1 VAVERSVPWPWFLAL
16 AGGGV
21 LVYLLQPI
29 LTPFL
34 VAALFAYLGDPL
46 VDRLQL
52 RGLGRT
58 AAVVVV
64 FLVLS
69 LLTAGVLLVT
79 LPILGAQLELLYD
92 RAPAALDWIQHQ
104 ALPWAE
110 RTLGVPTEALD
121 LAHLRQTVIDNW
133 KGAGSLATKALS
145 GITQSGLA
153 LAGTL
158 TSLALI
164 PVVTFYLLRDWDDLV
179 ARVGELLPRDVERV
193 ATPLARECDEVVSAF
208 LRGQLLVMLALGI
221 VYGVGLWLVGLEFA
235 FIIGLVAGLAN
246 IVPYLGFIVGI
257 TAATIATVFQFDP
270 FWLPLLGVA
279 AVFSVG
285 QMLEGFVLTPW
296 LVGDRI
302 GLHPVAVIFALMA
315 GGQLAGFVGV
325 VVALPVAAVIMVF
338 ARHAVAHYQQS
349 DLYGRQAEHA
359 AGAPPDDGDAERDR

>member
-1 VAVERSVPWPWFLAL
+1 MAAPPSVPWPWLLAL
-16 AGGGV
+16 AGAGV

-34 VAALFAYLGDPL
+34 VAALLAYLGDPL

-69 LLTAGVLLVT
+69 LFTAGVLLVT

-92 RAPAALDWIQHQ
+92 RAPAALDWLQHE

-121 LAHLRQTVIDNW
+121 LAHLRQTAIDNW
-133 KGAGSLATKALS
+133 QGAGSLATKALS

-179 ARVGELLPRDVERV
+179 ARVGDLLPRDVERV

-302 GLHPVAVIFALMA
+302 GLHPVAVIFAILA
-315 GGQLAGFVGV
+315 GGQLFGFTGILL
-325 VVALPVAAVIMVF
+325 ALPVAAMIVV
-338 ARHAVAHYQQS
+338 ALRHAHEPYLRS
-349 DLYGRQAEHA
+349 RFYG
-359 AGAPPDDGDAERDR
+359 GDGQESG

>member
-1 VAVERSVPWPWFLAL
+1 MTTAPRRTLGPWLFAL
-16 AGGGV
+16 AGVGV
-21 LVYLLQPI
+21 LVYLLRAI

-34 VAALFAYLGDPL
+34 VAALLAYLGDPL

-64 FLVLS
+64 FVALS
-69 LLTAGVLLVT
+69 LLTAGLLLVT
-79 LPILGAQLELLYD
+79 LPLLGAQLELLYD
-92 RAPAALDWIQHQ
+92 RAPAAVDWLQHQ

-110 RTLGVPTEALD
+110 ATLGVPTEALD
-121 LAHLRQTVIDNW
+121 LAHLRQTVLDNW

-145 GITQSGLA
+145 GLTQSGLA
-153 LAGTL
+153 VAGTL

-179 ARVGELLPRDVERV
+179 ERAGDLLPRDVERV

-208 LRGQLLVMLALGI
+208 LRGQLLVMLALGV

-235 FIIGLVAGLAN
+235 LIIGLMAGLAN

-257 TAATIATVFQFDP
+257 TAATIATIFQFDP

-279 AVFSVG
+279 AVFTTG

-302 GLHPVAVIFALMA
+302 GLHPVAVIFAILA
-315 GGQLAGFVGV
+315 GGQLFGFTGILL
-325 VVALPVAAVIMVF
+325 ALPVAAMIVV
-338 ARHAVAHYQQS
+338 ALRHAHEPYLRS
-349 DLYGRQAEHA
+349 RFYG
-359 AGAPPDDGDAERDR
+359 GDGQDSG